1 MIYPHRLTQLIM
13 NLFFGFRSSALTKLT
28 HAILIFIACS
38 MPLYAALGP
47 KVQLKS
53 KLASKQRM
61 ISVVVPK
68 GYSNVSVEMFQ
79 KDTGWKSIATANAKA
94 GVMKF
99 KLPKYANKVRA
110 VGRKWVADQQ
120 VGSRSKFPA
129 KFYKGKNSFD
139 AVTGSTDGDARLMD
153 GRAVTMMAST
163 VADARISSAGA
174 TQLPEEADIWK
185 IDGNTVYFF
194 NQLRGLQV
202 LDMSNPADPRLTASL
217 RMPELGQDLYVIREA
232 DGSRRLVLLTQNWSP
247 EGGQTTR
254 ISLVKFN
261 GTKPEVTHEQEI
273 PGGLSD
279 SRLVGDRLILVTS
292 EWKSIPGSW
301 GGNWTSESRISEWI
315 LKPNEAPLADGE
327 TVIVGANPLIAAGAD
342 WLAVSVHPQGDWNKS
357 ELRVFAIKPTGLE
370 SMGAPILTEGV
381 ISSKFAISWNDNVLT
396 TVSHKG
402 RWSRE
407 SVSVLENFRAWD
419 PDVIRPMVV
428 EGRLGALELAKGEN
442 LYATRFAGDRVYIV
456 TFLQTDPLWVVDLKD
471 PRNPTISGHLE
482 VPGFSTYLQPV
493 GNYLFSVGLESG
505 TVAASLFDATD
516 PGKPGLV
523 KRLNLG
529 NSYSYSEAVWDEKA
543 VKVLPDAGLVMIPVS
558 SPDPVDGK
566 WKSAVQLLDLDATNG
581 VLAARGVI
589 SHEFEARRSEM
600 IGDALVSI
608 SQRELIAADIADRDA
623 PSILSEVSLAWPVD
637 RCLEVGNHLIQI
649 EDANWNW
656 YSKDRATARISPNDN
671 TEAIYA
677 EMDLGEGQVKIAE
690 RRGNNLYVLRDKSAN
705 RSWGYY
711 RVAYWPSS
719 VSDEL
724 VLDVYDVSNLPAM
737 TLVGS
742 VAVPAGNSGSQLSS
756 TRFMW
761 PHENRPA
768 IFMNPGYSYRYWY
781 DYVIA
786 EPVALALNTDGA
798 AVKTTTSPKMASVK
812 PYWISDAKPQLIVFD
827 VSNSAAPSVGKA
839 IDFASEGSRLNG
851 ASESASGLVVTGV
864 SHFYNPVTK
873 IWLQN
878 SGTYQSAQVVEV
890 PASGEPVLRS
900 LMDLPGELL
909 AVSELDDKGF
919 LAFSARKDIGELQVS
934 ASDGYDAFLVTTLS
948 IPEYAPCAVDGRKVY
963 VASNNRLLRN
973 SLADDGSFVAEE
985 SLDVGWYPYSL
996 KAVNGTIVGSGG
1008 TSIFVTKS
1016 GTKEIQTWQFP
1027 TWNVYADKVTMA
1039 ADGDLLVPL
1048 GQYGME
1054 RLDR

>member
-1 MIYPHRLTQLIM
+1 
-13 NLFFGFRSSALTKLT
+13 
-28 HAILIFIACS
+28 
-38 MPLYAALGP
+38 MPLHAALGP

-53 KLASKQRM
+53 KFSVKQRL
-61 ISVVVPK
+61 ISVTVPK
-68 GYSNVSVEMFQ
+68 DYSNVSVEVFQ
-79 KDTGWKSIATANAKA
+79 KGTGWKSIASADAVA

-99 KLPKYANKVRA
+99 NLPKYAKRVRA
-110 VGRKWVADQQ
+110 VGRKWVEDQS

-129 KFYKGKNSFD
+129 KFYAGKNTFD
-139 AVTGSTDGDARLMD
+139 AINGASGGDLRRMGESVVAKSSVAPADGGVTS
-153 GRAVTMMAST
+153 
-163 VADARISSAGA
+163 ADIG
-174 TQLPEEADIWK
+174 QLPEEADIWK
-185 IDGNTVYFF
+185 IDGSTVYFF

-232 DGSRRLVLLTQNWSP
+232 DGSRRLVLLTQDWSP
-247 EGGQTTR
+247 QGGQTTR

-261 GTKPEVTHEQEI
+261 GTTPEVTHQQEI

-292 EWKSIPGSW
+292 EWKSTSSSWDGS
-301 GGNWTSESRISEWI
+301 WTSESRISEWI
-315 LKPNEAPLADGE
+315 LKPDEAPIADGE
-327 TVIVGANPLIAAGAD
+327 TVIVGANPLIAAGAN

-357 ELRVFAIKPTGLE
+357 EVSIFAVKPSGLE
-370 SMGAPILTEGV
+370 SMGAPIRTEGV

-396 TVSHKG
+396 TVSQKD
-402 RWSRE
+402 RWRSE
-407 SVSVLENFRAWD
+407 TVSVLENFRAWD
-419 PDVIRPMVV
+419 PEVIRPAVV
-428 EGRLGALELAKGEN
+428 EETRLGVLELAKGEN

-471 PRNPTISGHLE
+471 PANPTVSGHLE

-505 TVAASLFDATD
+505 TVAASLFDVTD
-516 PGKPGLV
+516 PANPGLV

-558 SPDPVDGK
+558 SPDPADGK
-566 WKSAVQLLDLDATNG
+566 WKSAVQLLDLDAANG

-589 SHEFEARRSEM
+589 AHEFEARRSAM
-600 IGDALVSI
+600 VGDALVSI

-637 RCLEVGNHLIQI
+637 RCLEVGAHLIQI
-649 EDANWNW
+649 EDGNWNW
-656 YSKDRATARISPNDN
+656 YSEDHATARISPNDN

-677 EMDLGEGQVKIAE
+677 EVDLGAGRVKIAE
-690 RRGNNLYVLRDKSAN
+690 RRGNNLYVLRDLSN
-705 RSWGYY
+705 NWSWGYY
-711 RVAYWPSS
+711 RIAGWPSS
-719 VSDEL
+719 GSNEL
-724 VLDVYDVSNLPAM
+724 VLDIYDVSSLPAM

-742 VAVPAGNSGSQLSS
+742 VAVPSGNSGSQLSS
-756 TRFMW
+756 TRFLW
-761 PHENRPA
+761 PRENRPA

-781 DYVIA
+781 GDYVIA
-786 EPVALALNTDGA
+786 EPMAVALNADGTT
-798 AVKTTTSPKMASVK
+798 VKATTSPNKVSVK

-827 VSNSAAPSVGKA
+827 VSDPSAPSAGKA

-851 ASESASGLVVTGV
+851 ASEAANGLVVTGV
-864 SHFYNPVTK
+864 SHSYNPATK

-878 SGTYQSAQVVEV
+878 SGAYQSAQVIDV
-890 PASGEPVLRS
+890 PVSGDPVMRS
-900 LMDLPGELL
+900 LIDVPGKLV

-919 LAFSARKDIGELQVS
+919 LAFTNGNDAGELQVS
-934 ASDGYDAFLVTTLS
+934 ASDGYDAFLVSTLS
-948 IPEYAPCAVDGRKVY
+948 IPQYAPCAVDGRRVY
-963 VASNNRLLRN
+963 VASGNNLLRN
-973 SLADDGSFVAEE
+973 SLSDDGLFVAEE
-985 SLDVGWYPYSL
+985 SLDVGWNPYSL
-996 KAVNGTIVGSGG
+996 KTVNGIIVGSGG
-1008 TSIFVTKS
+1008 TSILATKS
-1016 GTKEIQTWQFP
+1016 GSNEIKTWQFP
-1027 TWNVYADKVTMA
+1027 TWNVYADRAEVA

>member
-1 MIYPHRLTQLIM
+1 MFI
-13 NLFFGFRSSALTKLT
+13 GFRASVMKKLI
-28 HAILIFIACS
+28 HAILIFLACS
-38 MPLYAALGP
+38 IPLHAALGP

-53 KLASKQRM
+53 KLSAKQRL
-61 ISVVVPK
+61 ISVTVPK
-68 GYSNVSVEMFQ
+68 GYSNVSVEVFQ
-79 KDTGWKSIATANAKA
+79 KDTGWKSIASTDAKA

-99 KLPKYANKVRA
+99 KLPKYAKKVRA
-110 VGRKWVADQQ
+110 VGRKWVEDQQ

-129 KFYKGKNSFD
+129 KFYKGKNSFG
-139 AVTGSTDGDARLMD
+139 AVSGSTGGNVSLMNGKAVPVETATVSDAR
-153 GRAVTMMAST
+153 VSST
-163 VADARISSAGA
+163 GA

-185 IDGNTVYFF
+185 IDGTTVYFF

-232 DGSRRLVLLTQNWSP
+232 DGSRRLVLLTQDWSP

-261 GTKPEVTHEQEI
+261 GTTPEVTHEQEI

-292 EWKSIPGSW
+292 EWKSSTGSW
-301 GGNWTSESRISEWI
+301 DGNWTSESRISEWI
-315 LKPNEAPLADGE
+315 LKPNEAPMADGE

-342 WLAVSVHPQGDWNKS
+342 WLAVSVHPEGDWNKS
-357 ELRVFAIKPTGLE
+357 QVSVFAIKPTGLE
-370 SMGAPILTEGV
+370 SMGAPIKTSGA

-396 TVSHKG
+396 TVSQKN
-402 RWSRE
+402 RWRGDT
-407 SVSVLENFRAWD
+407 VSVLENFRAWD

-428 EGRLGALELAKGEN
+428 EGRLGVLELAEGEN

-471 PRNPTISGHLE
+471 PKNPTVSGHLE

-505 TVAASLFDATD
+505 TVAASLFDVAD
-516 PGKPGLV
+516 PAKPGLV

-558 SPDPVDGK
+558 SPDPADGK

-600 IGDALVSI
+600 VGDALVSI

-637 RCLEVGNHLIQI
+637 RCLEVGNYLIQI

-677 EMDLGEGQVKIAE
+677 EVDLGEGQVKIAE
-690 RRGNNLYVLRDKSAN
+690 RRGNNLYVLRDTSAN

-711 RVAYWPSS
+711 RIAYWPSGG
-719 VSDEL
+719 SDEL
-724 VLDVYDVSNLPAM
+724 VLDVYDVSNLPTM

-742 VAVPAGNSGSQLSS
+742 VAVPSANNDNQLSS
-756 TRFMW
+756 ARFLW
-761 PHENRPA
+761 PHENRPV
-768 IFMNPGYSYRYWY
+768 IFMNPGFSYRYWY
-781 DYVIA
+781 GGYAIA
-786 EPVALALNTDGA
+786 EPIAVDINTDGTV
-798 AVKTTTSPKMASVK
+798 VKATTSPKMASIK

-827 VSNSAAPSVGKA
+827 VSNPSAPSVGKA

-851 ASESASGLVVTGV
+851 ASEAASGLVVAGV
-864 SHFYNPVTK
+864 SHSYNPVSRA
-873 IWLQN
+873 WLQ
-878 SGTYQSAQVVEV
+878 SGGTYQSAQVIDV
-890 PASGEPVLRS
+890 PVSGDPVARPLI
-900 LMDLPGELL
+900 DLPGELL
-909 AVSELDDKGF
+909 AVSELDAQGF

-934 ASDGYDAFLVTTLS
+934 ASDGYDAFLVGTLK

-963 VASNNRLLRN
+963 VASDNSLLRN
-973 SLADDGSFVAEE
+973 YLADDGSFVAEE
-985 SLDVGWYPYSL
+985 SLNVGWYPYSL

-1008 TSIFVTKS
+1008 TSILATKS
-1016 GTKEIQTWQFP
+1016 GTNEISTWQFP
-1027 TWNVYADKVTMA
+1027 TWSVYADKVGMA